1 MKHLW
6 TLVIMQLKDKLNISV
21 FKNFKELARLI
32 LFMLLKFLIVTFVT
46 YFLLFFGQKIGL
58 FYYSESSRIMIL
70 VMTISLVLSLIS
82 CTKDLMMSL
91 YFSDDNRV
99 LITFPVDT
107 NILFISKIIVF
118 YIYELK
124 RSLGFLIP
132 ICLGCLIQLYTR
144 GMVSWTVFLWMWLPM
159 LLIVAL
165 PVLLG
170 AVLSIPSMYVYR
182 FIKRTRITQII
193 LFLVALALFIWG
205 SVSLI
210 GLIPSNINLLQDWGK
225 VSNWIRDFLV
235 NVEKYLVPVK
245 QLVSILI
252 GEHTGEAAP
261 FFLNWVTVIKFL
273 ILIGVNA
280 VLLALTFFLSRPLF
294 FGMMAKNFE
303 MNKSMAMAHKNHHHG
318 KYFTFVNKELK
329 INLRTL
335 SISVNYLM
343 VYIVTP
349 ILVLLLNALYK
360 AMETNYRGDVL
371 KCTFNFLI
379 MCLPMLASNAMVA
392 TYYSREGRAGYLKRT
407 KPIDALYPLFAKLVF
422 NALFSIPSIFASA
435 FIFGHAI
442 GFSFGYCML
451 IGCGVL
457 FIHLGHMI
465 WSATLDIMNPMN
477 EQYATTGVTIDN
489 PNENK
494 STLLAFLVSFIYA
507 FLAFF
512 FFYEAGKGASNLVAD
527 DFAKGVIRVALVGFV
542 FMASLVYLFIAKVKA
557 YYYDFERR

>member
-21 FKNFKELARLI
+21 FKNFKELARLV
-32 LFMLLKFLIVTFVT
+32 LFTVLKFLVVTIVT

-107 NILFISKIIVF
+107 NILFISKLIVF
-118 YIYELK
+118 YFYEIK

-132 ICLGCLIQLYTR
+132 ICLGCLIQLFTR
-144 GMVSWTVFLWMWLPM
+144 GMVSWTVFLWAWVPM

-182 FIKRTRITQII
+182 FIKKTRITQII
-193 LFLVALALFIWG
+193 LFLVVLAGFIYA
-205 SVSLI
+205 SVTLI

-225 VSNWIRDFLV
+225 ISNWIRDFLV
-235 NVEKYLVPVK
+235 NVERYLVPIK

-261 FFLNWVTVIKFL
+261 FFLNWLTLVKFL
-273 ILIGVNA
+273 CLIAINA
-280 VLLALTFFLSRPLF
+280 LLLALTFFLSRPLF

-303 MNKSMAMAHKNHHHG
+303 MNKSVAMTHKNHSHG

-343 VYIVTP
+343 VYIITP

-422 NALFSIPSIFASA
+422 NTLFAIPSIFASA
-435 FIFGHAI
+435 FIFGLTF
-442 GFSFGYCML
+442 GFSVNYCIL

-494 STLLAFLVSFIYA
+494 ATLLAFVVSFAYA

-512 FFYEAGKGASNLVAD
+512 FFFEAGKGASNLVAN
-527 DFAKGVIRVALVGFV
+527 DFGSGLIRIVLIGFI
-542 FMASLVYLFIAKVKA
+542 FMASLVYLFIAKVRA

>member
-6 TLVIMQLKDKLNISV
+6 TLVIMQLKDKLNVSV
-21 FKNFKELARLI
+21 LKDFKELARFV
-32 LFMLLKFLIVTFVT
+32 LFMFLKFLVVTLVTF
-46 YFLLFFGQKIGL
+46 FLLFLSQKLGL

-70 VMTISLVLSLIS
+70 VMTISLLLSLIS

-107 NILFISKIIVF
+107 NILFISKLIVF
-118 YIYELK
+118 YIYEIK

-132 ICLGCLIQLYTR
+132 ICLGCLIQLFTR
-144 GMVSWTVFLWMWLPM
+144 HMISWTVFLWAWIPL

-193 LFLVALALFIWG
+193 LFVLVLAGFVFL
-205 SVSLI
+205 SVKLI
-210 GLIPSNINLLQDWGK
+210 GLIPNNINLLQEWPK
-225 VSNWIRDFLV
+225 VRNWIQDFLR
-235 NVEKYLVPVK
+235 NVETYLIPTRL
-245 QLVSILI
+245 LVSILI

-261 FFLNWVTVIKFL
+261 FFLNWATVLKFA
-273 ILIGVNA
+273 ILIGVDVA
-280 VLLALTFFLSRPLF
+280 LLAMTFFLSRPLF

-303 MNKSMAMAHKNHHHG
+303 MNKSLSVKHKNHQHG
-318 KYFTFVNKELK
+318 KYLTFVNKELK

-343 VYIVTP
+343 VYIITP
-349 ILVLLLNALYK
+349 ILVLLLNTLYK

-422 NALFSIPSIFASA
+422 NTIFAIPSIFASA
-435 FIFGHAI
+435 FIFGMTV
-442 GFSFGYCML
+442 GFSIKYCLL

-494 STLLAFLVSFIYA
+494 ATLLAFVVSFAYA

-512 FFYEAGKGASNLVAD
+512 FFYEAGKGASNLVAN
-527 DFAKGVIRVALVGFV
+527 DFGSGVVRVALIGLV
-542 FMASLVYLFIAKVKA
+542 FMAALIYLFVAKVRA

>member
-21 FKNFKELARLI
+21 LKSFKELARFI
-32 LFMLLKFLIVTFVT
+32 LFIALKFIVVTLVTF
-46 YFLLFFGQKIGL
+46 FLLFFGQKIGL

-70 VMTISLVLSLIS
+70 VITISLTLSLIS

-91 YFSDDNRV
+91 YFSDDNKV
-99 LITFPVDT
+99 LITLPVDT
-107 NILFISKIIVF
+107 NILFTSKLIVF
-118 YIYELK
+118 YIYEIK

-132 ICLGCLIQLYTR
+132 ICLGCLIQLFTR
-144 GMVSWTVFLWMWLPM
+144 GMVSWTVFLWAWIPM

-182 FIKRTRITQII
+182 FIKKTRITQII
-193 LFLVALALFIWG
+193 LFVLVLAGFIFV
-205 SVSLI
+205 SVTLI
-210 GLIPSNINLLQDWGK
+210 GLIPDNINLLQDWNK
-225 VSNWIRDFLV
+225 ISNWIRDFLL
-235 NVEKYLVPVK
+235 NVEKVLYPTK
-245 QLVSILI
+245 QLVHVLI

-261 FFLNWVTVIKFL
+261 FFLNWVSLIKFA
-273 ILIGVNA
+273 ILIGVDA
-280 VLLALTFFLSRPLF
+280 TLLALTFFLSRPLF

-303 MNKSMAMAHKNHHHG
+303 VNKDAVMTHKNRHHG
-318 KYFTFVNKELK
+318 KYFTFVNKEFK

-343 VYIVTP
+343 VYIITP

-371 KCTFNFLI
+371 KCTFNVLI

-422 NALFSIPSIFASA
+422 NALFAIPSIIVSA
-435 FIFGHAI
+435 FIFGKTV
-442 GFSFGYCML
+442 GFSTGYCLL
-451 IGCGVL
+451 IGCGIL

-494 STLLAFLVSFIYA
+494 STMLAFIVSFAYA

-512 FFYEAGKGASNLVAD
+512 FFNEAGKGASNLVAN
-527 DFAKGVIRVALVGFV
+527 DFGSGVVRIALIGLL
-542 FMASLVYLFIAKVKA
+542 FMASLIYLFIAKVRA

>member
-6 TLVIMQLKDKLNISV
+6 TLVIMQLKDKLNVSV
-21 FKNFKELARLI
+21 LKDFKELARFV
-32 LFMLLKFLIVTFVT
+32 LFMFLKFLVVTLVTF
-46 YFLLFFGQKIGL
+46 FLLFLSQKLGL

-70 VMTISLVLSLIS
+70 VMTISLLLSLIS

-107 NILFISKIIVF
+107 NILFISKLIVF
-118 YIYELK
+118 YIYEIK

-132 ICLGCLIQLYTR
+132 ICLGCLIQLFTR
-144 GMVSWTVFLWMWLPM
+144 HMISWTVFLWAWIPL

-193 LFLVALALFIWG
+193 LFVLVLAGFVFL
-205 SVSLI
+205 SVKLI
-210 GLIPSNINLLQDWGK
+210 GLIPNNINLLQEWPK
-225 VSNWIRDFLV
+225 VRNWIQDFLR
-235 NVEKYLVPVK
+235 NVETYLIPTRL
-245 QLVSILI
+245 LVSILI

-261 FFLNWVTVIKFL
+261 FFLNWATVLKFA
-273 ILIGVNA
+273 ILIGVDVA
-280 VLLALTFFLSRPLF
+280 LLAMTFFLSRPLF

-303 MNKSMAMAHKNHHHG
+303 MNKSLSVKHKNHQHG
-318 KYFTFVNKELK
+318 KYLTFVNKELK

-343 VYIVTP
+343 VYIITP
-349 ILVLLLNALYK
+349 ILVLLLNTLYK

-392 TYYSREGRAGYLKRT
+392 TYYSREGRA
-407 KPIDALYPLFAKLVF
+407 
-422 NALFSIPSIFASA
+422 
-435 FIFGHAI
+435 
-442 GFSFGYCML
+442 
-451 IGCGVL
+451 
-457 FIHLGHMI
+457 
-465 WSATLDIMNPMN
+465 
-477 EQYATTGVTIDN
+477 
-489 PNENK
+489 
-494 STLLAFLVSFIYA
+494 
-507 FLAFF
+507 
-512 FFYEAGKGASNLVAD
+512 
-527 DFAKGVIRVALVGFV
+527 
-542 FMASLVYLFIAKVKA
+542 
-557 YYYDFERR
+557 

>member
-6 TLVIMQLKDKLNISV
+6 TLVIMQLKDKLNVSV
-21 FKNFKELARLI
+21 LKDFKELARLV
-32 LFMLLKFLIVTFVT
+32 LFMALKFLVVTIVTF
-46 YFLLFFGQKIGL
+46 FLLFFSQKLGL

-70 VMTISLVLSLIS
+70 VMTISLLLSLIS

-107 NILFISKIIVF
+107 NILFISKLIVF

-132 ICLGCLIQLYTR
+132 ICLGCLIQLFTR
-144 GMVSWTVFLWMWLPM
+144 QMISWTVFLWVWVPM
-159 LLIVAL
+159 LLIIAL

-193 LFLVALALFIWG
+193 LFVLILAGFVFL
-205 SVSLI
+205 SVKLI
-210 GLIPSNINLLQDWGK
+210 GLIPSNINLLQDWPK
-225 VSNWIRDFLV
+225 VRNWIQDFLK
-235 NVEKYLVPVK
+235 NVERNLIPTRL
-245 QLVSILI
+245 LVSILI

-261 FFLNWVTVIKFL
+261 FFLNWVTVLKFA
-273 ILIGVNA
+273 ILIGVDVA
-280 VLLALTFFLSRPLF
+280 LLAMTFFLSRPLF

-303 MNKSMAMAHKNHHHG
+303 MNKSAALTHNNHHHG

-343 VYIVTP
+343 VYIITP
-349 ILVLLLNALYK
+349 ILVLLLNTLYK

-422 NALFSIPSIFASA
+422 NTIFAIPSIFASA
-435 FIFGHAI
+435 FIFGLTV
-442 GFSFGYCML
+442 GFSVQYCLL

-494 STLLAFLVSFIYA
+494 ATLLAFVVSFAYA

-512 FFYEAGKGASNLVAD
+512 FFYEAGKGASNLVAN
-527 DFAKGVIRVALVGFV
+527 DFGSGVVRVALIGLF
-542 FMASLVYLFIAKVKA
+542 FMAALIYLFVAKVRA